1 MQSVEKLHKAEMVCQ
16 TYVQNH
22 KLRSKSM
29 KKLTLSLI
37 KLYTASKSGSVKRN
51 STATFDKLSYA
62 AHLYRFRLVK
72 NNRLLK
78 QAWIYPDQTARCIS
92 RVQPFDY

>member
-1 MQSVEKLHKAEMVCQ
+1 MQCVETLHKAEMVCQ

-37 KLYTASKSGSVKRN
+37 KLYIASKPGSVKRN
-51 STATFDKLSYA
+51 STVTFDKLFYA

-78 QAWIYPDQTARCIS
+78 QALIYQDQNARCIF
-92 RVQPFDY
+92 RVQPSDY